1 MNCTMRDR
9 NAALRRAHR
18 ARERFRPEPRHRG
31 RRDREARHRLGQRFD
46 QQRCRPGESA
56 VGRDRGRDAAGDEP
70 RLGGVGRCEEDVFG
84 GGKRNGHGARQL
96 RASAGYSW
104 TSSIR
109 VPNAVFGCT
118 NATVVPRRPGP
129 GLLVDHPVTVG
140 LDGFERRGAVVDAVA
155 DVVQALTLVG
165 EVLRHRRVVA
175 DRREQLDVG
184 VGDLEERLL
193 DAVLLDDLPVLD
205 LAAVGR
211 SVVVDRAL
219 EVVDGDGD
227 VVDLGQHHG
236 PQSTEKRRIAGP
248 KGLFR
253 KDSFGY
259 PRRHGQPAPHHRAA
273 RDAGPRPPAAPAAA
287 SGCCGWRARRRR
299 PRSPT
304 PSASRP
310 RSSATTCASSTRTTS
325 SRRRPS
331 SRATVASVGGAP
343 RRRRRSGTRPT
354 SSTRPSGWPR

>member
-1 MNCTMRDR
+1 MK
-9 NAALRRAHR
+9 
-18 ARERFRPEPRHRG
+18 
-31 RRDREARHRLGQRFD
+31 
-46 QQRCRPGESA
+46 RCSRVSPP
-56 VGRDRGRDAAGDEP
+56 VGRDRGRDAARDDP
-70 RLGGVGRCEEDVFG
+70 RLGRVGRCEEHVFG
-84 GGKRNGHGARQL
+84 GRERNGHGALQL

-104 TSSIR
+104 TSSIS

-118 NATVVPRRPGP
+118 NATVVPRDPGR
-129 GLLVDHPVTVG
+129 GLLVDHAVAVG
-140 LDGFERRGAVVDAVA
+140 LHGFERRGAVVDAVA

-165 EVLRHRRVVA
+165 EVLGHRRVVA

-193 DAVLLDDLPVLD
+193 DPVLLDDLPVLD
-205 LAAVGR
+205 LTAVGR

-253 KDSFGY
+253 KESFGY
-259 PRRHGQPAPHHRAA
+259 PRRHGEPAPHHRAA
-273 RDAGPRPPAAPAAA
+273 RDAGPRPPAAPPAARVA
-287 SGCCGWRARRRR
+287 AGRGSGHGDRTRRHRRRVPRARQLPPAPARRVQL
-299 PRSPT
+299 
-304 PSASRP
+304 
-310 RSSATTCASSTRTTS
+310 
-325 SRRRPS
+325 RRGGARA
-331 SRATVASVGGAP
+331 RAATVASGGGAP